1 MQFEEREIL
10 GRYKLVEEL
19 GTGGMGTVYRARDT
33 TLQRDVAI
41 KVLNDDST
49 NDPASLERFKREA
62 KAVAGLS
69 HPNVIS
75 LFDFTE
81 AEGVHY
87 AVMEFARGNTLDDH
101 LANGPISRNDAVE
114 LATGM
119 ARGLAAAHRA
129 GIVHRDIKPS
139 NVFLTEDNDVKLL
152 DFGLATSRQSLELS
166 DETMS
171 AVDLQTKVG
180 TIMGTVGYMS
190 PEQVRGAPSDKRSDI
205 FSFGAVLYEMLTG
218 QRAFKR
224 NSTIETM
231 SAILNDRVPEITLDA
246 LPSDD
251 PLLSVTQ
258 KCLEKSADERYQDFS
273 EVMDALNTS
282 NPTPGADTRAP
293 RPVKWLMVAA
303 ALALLVALAIVFG
316 RSSDSTPSGE
326 ATPPTDSDA
335 AKGGLT
341 PKSAAVNEAT
351 ARRTLLPQLVQLA
364 ARGRHSE
371 AYQIAIQIQPFLK
384 DDLLFQDAWQKIT
397 QEHSLTTDPPGATVF
412 YGEYGADV
420 TTFLELGATPITDVR
435 LPTTPKSFLIKK
447 EGYHDAILTT
457 DSNHYFKQVKAHRV
471 LNKIGSI
478 PEGMIHVTEGTAFP
492 FTGMTF
498 AVTSRPVGAFLM
510 DRYEVTNG
518 EYQAFVDSGAYQDEN
533 LWTDTFLQNG
543 RELTVVEALKLLVDS
558 TGRPGPSTWKVGRF
572 PRGEENHPVQ
582 GVSWYEAR
590 AYARYVGKEL
600 PTVYHCSRANPSIMG
615 VNVMTRM
622 ISLSNINTGEYV
634 EVGSNRGVSPFGIH
648 DLCGNVS
655 EWVSNAVGTQR
666 MSLGGSA
673 EQQAYFFNL
682 ANPVEPLDRSRHHGF
697 RCVKFLSPPTED
709 LLADVALQYRDYS
722 DATPVSDEVFAAYR
736 NQFQYDATPLNP
748 ELIYRR
754 DEPQLEYVK
763 ERVEIDATYGDERI
777 ILHIHLPINARPPFQ
792 TLIYFHHAG
801 SINPSP
807 SEGNANGADTFS
819 FVTQSG
825 RAFVEPVLKGQWER
839 NGGLKS
845 WSPNTS
851 QRYAEFLVKWIQ
863 DYRRTIDYLTT
874 RDDIDAG
881 RIGHIGD
888 SWGSFNFP
896 IIGAVEPRIKLGL
909 CYVGGLAMAPARPEV
924 DQISYVHRVTQP
936 TLWLV
941 GEYDQI
947 FPLERSSRPAFE
959 LLGTPNDKKKLVV
972 YSSGHTLPPNEVI
985 RESLDWLDQ
994 YFGPPGP

>member
-19 GTGGMGTVYRARDT
+19 GAGGMGTVYRARDT

-49 NDPASLERFKREA
+49 NDPANLERFKREA

-81 AEGVHY
+81 EEGIHY
-87 AVMEFARGNTLDDH
+87 AVMEFARGSTLDDH
-101 LANGPISRNDAVE
+101 LAKTRLSRNDAID

-139 NVFLTEDNDVKLL
+139 NVFLTEENQVKLL
-152 DFGLATSRQSLELS
+152 DFGLATTRQTLELS
-166 DETMS
+166 DDTMS

-190 PEQVRGAPSDKRSDI
+190 PEQVRGTPSDRRSDI

-218 QRAFKR
+218 ERAFKR

-231 SAILNDRVPEITLDA
+231 SAILNDRVPEISSDA
-246 LPSDD
+246 LSNKD
-251 PLLSVTQ
+251 PLFIVTQ
-258 KCLEKSADERYQDFS
+258 KCLEKSAAERYQDFS

-282 NPTPGADTRAP
+282 TPTEVTAARPSS
-293 RPVKWLMVAA
+293 PVKWIAA
-303 ALALLVALAIVFG
+303 AAGLALLAVLAFIFSRGSNPGMSVDATSERDQTAT
-316 RSSDSTPSGE
+316 RSDPAPASI
-326 ATPPTDSDA
+326 
-335 AKGGLT
+335 
-341 PKSAAVNEAT
+341 NEAS

-371 AYQIAIQIQPFLK
+371 AYQIAMQIEPFLK

-397 QEHSLTTDPPGATVF
+397 QEHSLTTDPAGATVL
-412 YGEYGADV
+412 YGEYGTDA
-420 TTFLELGATPITDVR
+420 TTFQELGTTPITKVR

-447 EGYHDAILTT
+447 EGYHDTILTT
-457 DSNHYFKQVKAHRV
+457 DSNHYFKHVQAHRV

-478 PEGMIHVTEGTAFP
+478 PDGMIHVTEGIAFP
-492 FTGMTF
+492 LTGMTF
-498 AVTSRPVGAFLM
+498 AVTSRTVGAFLM
-510 DRYEVTNG
+510 DRYEVTNRK
-518 EYQAFVDSGAYQDEN
+518 YQTFVDSGAYQDEK
-533 LWTDTFLQNG
+533 LWTDPFLQNG
-543 RELTVVEALKLLVDS
+543 REVPVAEALKLLVDS
-558 TGRPGPSTWKVGRF
+558 TGRPGPSTWKVGQF

-590 AYARYVGKEL
+590 AYARSVGKDL
-600 PTVYHCSRANPSIMG
+600 PTLYHCSRANPSIMG

-622 ISLSNINTGEYV
+622 ISLSNINTGEYAA
-634 EVGSNRGVSPFGIH
+634 VGSNRGVSPFGIH

-682 ANPVEPLDRSRHHGF
+682 ANPVEPIDRSRHHGF
-697 RCVKFLSPPTED
+697 RCVQFLSPPTED
-709 LLADVALQYRDYS
+709 LLADAELQYRDYS
-722 DATPVSDEVFAAYR
+722 DATQVSDEVFAAYR
-736 NQFQYDATPLNP
+736 NQFQYDDTPLNP

-754 DEPQLEYVK
+754 DEQLPEYIK
-763 ERVEIDATYGDERI
+763 ERVEIDAAYGGERI
-777 ILHIHLPINARPPFQ
+777 ILHIHLPTNAKPPFQ

-807 SEGNANGADTFS
+807 SEDNANGADTFS

-839 NGGLKS
+839 NDGLKS
-845 WSPNTS
+845 WAPNDS

-863 DYRRTIDYLTT
+863 DYRRTIDYLAT
-874 RDDIDAG
+874 RDDIDTE

-909 CYVGGLAMAPARPEV
+909 CYVGGLSMTPARPEV
-924 DQISYVHRVTQP
+924 DQISYIHRVTQP

-959 LLGTPNDKKKLVV
+959 LLGTPEDQKKLVV

-994 YFGPPGP
+994 HFGPPRQ